1 MYPITLSSRY
11 RITIPRA
18 LREQLNLRP
27 GQKVVLIPRGNIL
40 CLVIVPPIEQA
51 RGMLPGIDTEV
62 AREEDEE
69 R

>member
-11 RITIPRA
+11 RITILRA

-40 CLVIVPPIEQA
+40 HLVVVPPIEQA
-51 RGMLPGIDTEV
+51 QGMFPGIDTEV
-62 AREEDEE
+62 AREEDED